1 MLRLNVEMKSCSSCL
16 PCPFPS
22 LNKIRT
28 STFLSFIFP
37 ALKVW
42 IVMYNVWCAVIDKAW
57 VGWHVGTCHMRVY
70 THRGTQLLS
79 SENLS
84 FSTLLMIAQSVFL
97 STSFLKK
104 QTFLLTIFYAPQTL
118 HSSLTFSTENTMH
131 LQTLSV
137 ALTKRHFFLMF
148 YLSSLVGDVFPNKE
162 N

>member
-1 MLRLNVEMKSCSSCL
+1 
-16 PCPFPS
+16 
-22 LNKIRT
+22 
-28 STFLSFIFP
+28 
-37 ALKVW
+37 
-42 IVMYNVWCAVIDKAW
+42 
-57 VGWHVGTCHMRVY
+57 MRVY

-84 FSTLLMIAQSVFL
+84 FSTLLTIAQSVFL

-104 QTFLLTIFYAPQTL
+104 QTDFLINYLLCPSNTTQFT
-118 HSSLTFSTENTMH
+118 SENTMH

-148 YLSSLVGDVFPNKE
+148 YSSSLVGDVFPNKE